1 VHFSVPV
8 DRNCVP
14 APLPPPGLGVAD
26 GRSRR
31 TARPSSRVLSGTREC
46 RAPRFLILAC
56 VKSGQ
61 APGNYAGE
69 PRRQDACKG
78 RPAGA
83 RRGSTPWTQR
93 IGTAS
98 ATVRSGEDGA
108 PTPSLALCA
117 TCDSRISA
125 VRDAYRTSLL
135 RVPGAARRRRPH
147 IVQAAAWGLLARR
160 EARAELAAV
169 TRLVGAMARRRSRS
183 CPGLG
188 SR

>member
-46 RAPRFLILAC
+46 RATIPHPGLREEWSSTRQLCRRAA
-56 VKSGQ
+56 
-61 APGNYAGE
+61 APGRLQGTTSWSATRLDSVDAVHRHRVGDGQV
-69 PRRQDACKG
+69 RRG
-78 RPAGA
+78 RSSNTVARAMRDLRQPNQRRARRLPNVALAGA
-83 RRGSTPWTQR
+83 RG
-93 IGTAS
+93 
-98 ATVRSGEDGA
+98 
-108 PTPSLALCA
+108 
-117 TCDSRISA
+117 
-125 VRDAYRTSLL
+125 
-135 RVPGAARRRRPH
+135 GAAETTAHSASSSVGSVSR
-147 IVQAAAWGLLARR
+147 LD
-160 EARAELAAV
+160 ARAELAAV